1 MVDITFGVNFL
12 LHLWLTVRSVS
23 YYIWCKF
30 FITFV
35 VDITFG
41 VNFLLHLRLILHLV
55 YIFYY
60 ICGWYYIWCRFFITF
75 VVGITFGVSY
85 YIWCCY
91 TRPISAMTR

>member
-1 MVDITFGVNFL
+1 MDIYFIETYYIWCNFFITFVVDITFGVNFL

-23 YYIWCKF
+23 YYIWCNF

-55 YIFYY
+55 
-60 ICGWYYIWCRFFITF
+60 
-75 VVGITFGVSY
+75 
-85 YIWCCY
+85 
-91 TRPISAMTR
+91 

>member
-30 FITFV
+30 VNTFV

-55 YIFYY
+55 
-60 ICGWYYIWCRFFITF
+60 
-75 VVGITFGVSY
+75 
-85 YIWCCY
+85 
-91 TRPISAMTR
+91 

>member
-1 MVDITFGVNFL
+1 MDIYLIETYYIWCKSFITFVVDITFGVIFL

-55 YIFYY
+55 
-60 ICGWYYIWCRFFITF
+60 
-75 VVGITFGVSY
+75 
-85 YIWCCY
+85 
-91 TRPISAMTR
+91 